1 MKELGKVTDIKD
13 RVATVKIQRSSSCGS
28 CTACGMAKNQDEMLL
43 TVSNE
48 LGAKLGDWVEL
59 DLESV
64 SILKASA
71 IVYLIPLI
79 SLILGV
85 AGGYALAGQFSGD
98 AELYGAVGGIL
109 LTILSFIGIRAMDPV
124 LNKKGEYSPKMV
136 SIINSSSKGENTDG
150 K

>member
-1 MKELGKVTDIKD
+1 MKELARVTDIKG

-28 CTACGMAKNQDEMLL
+28 CTACGMSKDQKEMFL
-43 TVSNE
+43 TVSNDI
-48 LGAKLGDWVEL
+48 GAKLGDWVEL
-59 DLESV
+59 DLQSV

-85 AGGYALAGQFSGD
+85 AGGYALAGQLSGN
-98 AELYGAVGGIL
+98 AELFGAIGGIL
-109 LTILSFIGIRAMDPV
+109 LTGLSFLGIRAADPK
-124 LNKKGEYSPKMV
+124 LSKRSEYFPKMV
-136 SIINSSSKGENTDG
+136 SIINLSSKGENGDG